1 MPFSG
6 SFDLGG
12 GSYGGGG
19 SYTGGGGG
27 GYGGGGVTNTGGVV
41 DTGSFDT
48 GAGNGVSVGGGS
60 GSGSSGFLG
69 SLVSGLTNPNTIR
82 GIVGA
87 GTQLLGA
94 GLATSANNQAASTA
108 SQAAIQ
114 AAEIQAAANE
124 DAINKTLAAQ
134 QAARD
139 QFFAAGQRGIGDINQ
154 GVSDYSN
161 TITPLL
167 TPAPVELPQ
176 YRDETTQQQTGEQDL
191 LRNADAQLAASGN
204 RGAGRAGIGAVLD
217 QDRRYQEDVRAQN
230 DQTNLQ
236 AKQHAQDVANTAR
249 TGLAQVQAQ
258 AGGSKA
264 NTELLTGNQL
274 GSSLQAGGNTAANL
288 TSATGAT
295 TGQAVNSAGN
305 INANATTAN
314 GNVLGS
320 ALGNVAGAFSTPY
333 TLGSGDPNSPGL
345 GGVGGSTGYDPTA
358 TA

>member
-1 MPFSG
+1 MSFGDSFSLG
-6 SFDLGG
+6 DSGGDILPSAASGADFINGTGLDPSAFDGG
-12 GSYGGGG
+12 GTTSA
-19 SYTGGGGG
+19 TGGG
-27 GYGGGGVTNTGGVV
+27 
-41 DTGSFDT
+41 FDT
-48 GAGNGVSVGGGS
+48 GGS
-60 GSGSSGFLG
+60 GSGSGFLG
-69 SLVSGLTNPNTIR
+69 SLVSGLANPNTIR
-82 GIVGA
+82 GIIGA

-94 GLATSANNQAASTA
+94 GLTTSANNQAAQTA
-108 SQAAIQ
+108 SQAQIQ

-124 DAINKTLAAQ
+124 DAINKELAAQ
-134 QAARD
+134 QSARD

-154 GVSDYSN
+154 GVADYTG
-161 TITPLL
+161 TISPLL

-176 YRDETTQQQTGEQDL
+176 YRDMTTQQQTGEQDL
-191 LRNADAQLAASGN
+191 LRNADAQMAASGN

-288 TSATGAT
+288 TSATGQT
-295 TGQAVNSAGN
+295 TGNATANAGN

-314 GNVLGS
+314 AGVVGS
-320 ALGNVAGAFSTPY
+320 ALGNVAGAFSSPY
-333 TLGSGDPNSPGL
+333 TLGAGDPNAPGL
-345 GGVGGSTGYDPTA
+345 FGSGTSTGYDPTA
-358 TA
+358 QA